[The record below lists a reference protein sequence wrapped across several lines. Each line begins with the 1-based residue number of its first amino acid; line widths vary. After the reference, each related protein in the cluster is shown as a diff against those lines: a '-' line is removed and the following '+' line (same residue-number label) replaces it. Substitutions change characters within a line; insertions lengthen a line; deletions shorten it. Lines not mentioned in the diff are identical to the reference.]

1 MALNIMHVD
10 MDAFYAAVEQM
21 DNPELKGKPVI
32 VGGISNRGV
41 VSTAS
46 YEARKYGVH
55 SAMPIAEAK
64 RLCPHGI
71 FLPGRHERYS
81 EVSRQIFAIL
91 YQYTPIVEKVSIDEA
106 FLDLTGC
113 SRLFGNSI
121 QIGRRIK
128 ADIYNK
134 FGLTASIGL
143 ASNKFLAKLASDMEK
158 PDGFFVIEEKDIDKI
173 LEPLDVGKIWGVG
186 KRTAEIL
193 KSKGIDTIGRLKTLT
208 IEELETL
215 LGKNGVRLYYLS
227 RGIDNRRVEVNNP
240 VKSISHEETFAEDI
254 SDRNLILAS
263 LLRMSI
269 KVSRRLRKAGLV
281 GNTIEVKIRYGDFTT
296 YTRSISISV
305 GTNQTD
311 IIYQKAIYLLEKNK
325 LLNRPIRLL
334 GVGVSN
340 LSPEGPEQ
348 LSLFENNLKM
358 EKLAKTIDLIRDKF
372 GETSVIRA
380 RNLDDFKSR

>member
-113 SRLFGNSI
+113 SRLFGDSI